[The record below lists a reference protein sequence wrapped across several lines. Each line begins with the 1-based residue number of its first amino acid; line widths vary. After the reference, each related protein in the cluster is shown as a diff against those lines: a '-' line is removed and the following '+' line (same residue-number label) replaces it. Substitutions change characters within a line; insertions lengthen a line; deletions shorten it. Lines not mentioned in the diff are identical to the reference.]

1 MVIIDLILLVAF
13 LSGKCKSSF
22 QVPAHIHKS
31 ARFRRWTKSCH
42 GGLRFISSPSI
53 VDRFTFHPI
62 NRPIKA
68 IIQPKKLYST
78 ASSSCIA
85 YQPFFFWV
93 WTSEVQRVIEPRTH
107 PSSSTVV
114 TRSPSSYVAVRLSL
128 SIRPA
133 CVPAS
138 GVCVC
143 ADVYP
148 GSIPVAPPKSPW
160 QDKRSRK
167 EHSATERS
175 RHKSR
180 QSSAPNPS
188 AESHISK

>member
-1 MVIIDLILLVAF
+1 MDEKLPWRSAIHFVTVYSWQVHF
-13 LSGKCKSSF
+13 SPHKSSH
-22 QVPAHIHKS
+22 QGNNPAE
-31 ARFRRWTKSCH
+31 
-42 GGLRFISSPSI
+42 
-53 VDRFTFHPI
+53 
-62 NRPIKA
+62 
-68 IIQPKKLYST
+68 KKFYST
-78 ASSSCIA
+78 TSSSSCIA
-85 YQPFFFWV
+85 YQLFFLLGLNV
-93 WTSEVQRVIEPRTH
+93 RSSTCYWTAHTSVVVHCRHEVAVVVCGRPSSLSLYVQRV
-107 PSSSTVV
+107 S
-114 TRSPSSYVAVRLSL
+114 
-128 SIRPA
+128 RPA
-133 CVPAS
+133 
-138 GVCVC
+138 VCVC